1 MGFYEA
7 VADSTEKTV
16 KNIEPPSKRREIQA
30 VEMQSPAAFKP
41 KGFHEVEQID
51 IAEGWRQIVAG
62 QWRGIGRLDVQEGQ
76 RHIWGKQIIIAEPA
90 ANRGK
95 LQEHYPGVMIFT
107 PAEFMDAVEHWP
119 ENEGVVLAKKFFNG
133 IILGGV
139 VSE

>member
-1 MGFYEA
+1 MDYLAIVE
-7 VADSTEKTV
+7 TETDD
-16 KNIEPPSKRREIQA
+16 
-30 VEMQSPAAFKP
+30 KP
-41 KGFHEVEQID
+41 KRQGFHEVEQID

-107 PAEFMDAVEHWP
+107 PAEFMDVVEHWP
-119 ENEGVVLAKKFFNG
+119 ENAATIQAKKTFQG
-133 IILGGV
+133 DIQGV
-139 VSE
+139 A